1 LETHASH
8 FDCLPHRSSFCEYRN
23 LFLIISACFS
33 MNRIGR
39 NQALTL
45 GLNFL
50 MAANCQP
57 EFNPAAE
64 SEALPKRMLKPGK
77 RPAQTCM

>member
-1 LETHASH
+1 M
-8 FDCLPHRSSFCEYRN
+8 N
-23 LFLIISACFS
+23 LFLIISACFF

-50 MAANCQP
+50 MAAYCQP
-57 EFNPAAE
+57 EFNPTAE
-64 SEALPKRMLKPGK
+64 SEALPNRTLNLGK
-77 RPAQTCM
+77 RPAQTCTRGQ